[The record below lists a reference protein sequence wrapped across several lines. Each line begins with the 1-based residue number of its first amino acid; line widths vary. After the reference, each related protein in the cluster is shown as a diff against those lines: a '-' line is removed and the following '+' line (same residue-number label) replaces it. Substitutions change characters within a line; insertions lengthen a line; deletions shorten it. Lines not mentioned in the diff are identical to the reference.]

1 METWKRPRK
10 ERGLTHTFSLYLYA
24 TITPR
29 LLTDCLEQVS
39 VAWARTQVTAQSFA
53 FPPPPPRSATTGV
66 SDRGSLSTNVVI
78 WGAIGKLNFSP
89 SCNNRGI
96 NLGDSM
102 EESISS
108 NAADAGEVKE
118 NETKKERPTS
128 LDLDKCDA
136 GNDEEVK
143 IQDGKKSSTT
153 RLPAQI

>member
-1 METWKRPRK
+1 METWKSPRI

-39 VAWARTQVTAQSFA
+39 VAWARTLVTQSFA
-53 FPPPPPRSATTGV
+53 FPPPPPMCDDGRKRPRKPKYQCGH
-66 SDRGSLSTNVVI
+66 L
-78 WGAIGKLNFSP
+78 GAIGKLNFSP

>member
-1 METWKRPRK
+1 MGKNTGYCSVFRFFPPRQPKCDDGRKRPRK
-10 ERGLTHTFSLYLYA
+10 PKYQCGHL
-24 TITPR
+24 
-29 LLTDCLEQVS
+29 
-39 VAWARTQVTAQSFA
+39 
-53 FPPPPPRSATTGV
+53 
-66 SDRGSLSTNVVI
+66 
-78 WGAIGKLNFSP
+78 GAIGKLNLSP